1 MPYNTRTC
9 TYFAYI
15 LLASSSMHTTRTRVV
30 VVHTCC
36 YYELVLEVLLI
47 SFTLTS
53 SFGISSELDVS
64 RFALLPPRS
73 ENPGSCKT

>member
-15 LLASSSMHTTRTRVV
+15 LLASSSMHTRVV
-30 VVHTCC
+30 VVHTCW